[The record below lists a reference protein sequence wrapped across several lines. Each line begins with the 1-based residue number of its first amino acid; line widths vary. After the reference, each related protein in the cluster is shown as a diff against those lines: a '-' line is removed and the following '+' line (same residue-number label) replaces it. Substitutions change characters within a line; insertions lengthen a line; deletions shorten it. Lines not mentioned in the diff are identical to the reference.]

1 MYTKRICIVPK
12 DVAALTGKSEGH
24 ARRLVRA
31 IKNKLNK
38 SRNDMLS
45 VEEFCAYTKLNPEE
59 VSKALNK

>member
-1 MYTKRICIVPK
+1 VPK
-12 DVAALTGKSEGH
+12 DVAMLTGKSEGH

-45 VEEFCAYTKLNPEE
+45 VEEFCSYTKLSPEE